1 MDALYLG
8 NPKLKSWRQTGVL
21 FATSSQD
28 YNLGVR
34 ARLPETARRGW
45 MPAMSNSQ
53 NVTRR
58 AMADF
63 TAPLKR
69 DLSKLDGREVVI
81 VGDIGVDE
89 YTLGQVRRISPEAPV
104 PVVEVEKEESRLGL
118 AANVAQNISGLGGI
132 PRLVSVVG
140 DDTGATLIRGL
151 LKVAEVPT
159 DLLVIDRSRPTTR
172 KLRVMVQNHHIVRVD
187 YEQKKF
193 LAADI
198 EKQVLANVE
207 IALESPKVAAL
218 IVQDYAKGVI
228 SEGLVAKCV
237 ALGKKR
243 GVRILADPYR
253 STPLDVY
260 RGVDLMTPNHDE
272 SIALSGIGGD
282 ELRASDGTLNDI
294 GVRLMSAVGSKTMV
308 ITRGRDGMRIF
319 EDGNVTD
326 LPTNA
331 KQVFD
336 VTGAGD
342 TVIAALA
349 LAWGS
354 GLSLVESCALANIAA
369 GIVVGKVGCVPCRRA
384 ELEHVLNSL

>member
-1 MDALYLG
+1 MAFME
-8 NPKLKSWRQTGVL
+8 ST
-21 FATSSQD
+21 
-28 YNLGVR
+28 
-34 ARLPETARRGW
+34 
-45 MPAMSNSQ
+45 Q
-53 NVTRR
+53 NVTRIV
-58 AMADF
+58 MGEF
-63 TAPLKR
+63 TASLKR
-69 DLSKLDGREVVI
+69 DLPKLDGREVVI

-140 DDTGATLIRGL
+140 DDAGAALVRSL

-207 IALESPKVAAL
+207 TALASPKVAAL

-237 ALGKKR
+237 ALANKR

-253 STPLDVY
+253 STPLEVY
-260 RGVDLMTPNHDE
+260 KGVNLMTPNHDE

-294 GVRLMSAVGSKTMV
+294 GARLMQAIGSKTMV

-319 EDGNVTD
+319 EDGKVTD

-369 GIVVGKVGCVPCRRA
+369 GIVVGKVGCVPCRRS

>member
-1 MDALYLG
+1 
-8 NPKLKSWRQTGVL
+8 
-21 FATSSQD
+21 
-28 YNLGVR
+28 
-34 ARLPETARRGW
+34 
-45 MPAMSNSQ
+45 MSNPQ
-53 NVTRR
+53 NVTRK

-63 TAPLKR
+63 TAPLKHS
-69 DLSKLDGREVVI
+69 LFKLDGREVVI

-132 PRLVSVVG
+132 PRLISVVG
-140 DDTGATLIRGL
+140 DDAGAAQIRGL
-151 LKVAEVPT
+151 LNVAEVPT

-187 YEQKKF
+187 YEQKRF
-193 LAADI
+193 LDATI
-198 EKQVLANVE
+198 ETEVLKNVE
-207 IALESPKVAAL
+207 RALESPKVVAL

-228 SEGLVAKCV
+228 SEGLVHACV
-237 ALGKKR
+237 KLGKKR
-243 GVRILADPYR
+243 GIRILADPYR
-253 STPLDVY
+253 STPLEVY
-260 RGVDLMTPNHDE
+260 RGVDVMTPNHDE
-272 SIALSGIGGD
+272 SVALAGIGGD

-294 GVRLMSAVGSKTMV
+294 GARLMTAIGSTTMV
-308 ITRGRDGMRIF
+308 ITRGRDGMRVF
-319 EDGNVTD
+319 EGGVITD

-369 GIVVGKVGCVPCRRA
+369 GIVVGKVGCVPCRRS
-384 ELEHVLNSL
+384 ELENVLNSL

>member
-1 MDALYLG
+1 M
-8 NPKLKSWRQTGVL
+8 
-21 FATSSQD
+21 
-28 YNLGVR
+28 
-34 ARLPETARRGW
+34 
-45 MPAMSNSQ
+45 
-53 NVTRR
+53 

-63 TAPLKR
+63 TAGLKR
-69 DLSKLDGREVVI
+69 DLSKLDGSEVII
-81 VGDIGVDE
+81 VGDVGVDE

-104 PVVEVEKEESRLGL
+104 PVVEVDKEESRLGL
-118 AANVAQNISGLGGI
+118 AANVAQNVSGLGGI

-140 DDTGATLIRGL
+140 DDTGAALIRDL

-193 LAADI
+193 LSPEI
-198 EKQVLANVE
+198 EAQVFANVE
-207 IALESPKVAAL
+207 KALASKKAVAL

-237 ALGKKR
+237 TAAKVR
-243 GVRILADPYR
+243 GVRVLADPYR
-253 STPLDVY
+253 STPLEVY
-260 RGVDLMTPNHDE
+260 RGVNLMTPNHDE

-294 GVRLMSAVGSKTMV
+294 GRRLMDGVQSTSMV
-308 ITRGRDGMRIF
+308 ITRGKDGMRIF
-319 EDGNVTD
+319 EDGRVVD

-342 TVIAALA
+342 TVIGTLA

-354 GLSLVESCALANIAA
+354 GLSLIESCALANIAA

-384 ELEHVLNSL
+384 ELEAVLASIQ

>member
-1 MDALYLG
+1 MVVWA
-8 NPKLKSWRQTGVL
+8 PM
-21 FATSSQD
+21 A
-28 YNLGVR
+28 
-34 ARLPETARRGW
+34 
-45 MPAMSNSQ
+45 NSQ
-53 NVTRR
+53 SVTRM

-63 TAPLKR
+63 TAALKR
-69 DLSKLDGREVVI
+69 DLSKIDGREVVI
-81 VGDIGVDE
+81 VGDIGVDA
-89 YTLGQVRRISPEAPV
+89 YTWGQVRRISPEAPV
-104 PVVEVEKEESRLGL
+104 PVVEVEKEEARLGL
-118 AANVAQNISGLGGI
+118 AANVAQNVSGLGGV

-140 DDTGATLIRGL
+140 DDTGARLIRDL

-172 KLRVMVQNHHIVRVD
+172 KLRVMAQNNHIVRVD

-193 LAADI
+193 LSTEI
-198 EKQVLANVE
+198 EAQVLANVE
-207 IALESPKVAAL
+207 KALASESVVAL

-237 ALGKKR
+237 AAAEKR

-253 STPLDVY
+253 STPLEVY
-260 RGVDLMTPNHDE
+260 RGVNVMTPNHDE

-294 GVRLMSAVGSKTMV
+294 GRRLMEGVQSKAMV
-308 ITRGRDGMRIF
+308 ITRGKDGMRIF
-319 EDGNVTD
+319 EDGRVTD

-342 TVIAALA
+342 TVIGTLA
-349 LAWGS
+349 LAWGA
-354 GLSLVESCALANIAA
+354 GFPLVESCALANIAA
-369 GIVVGKVGCVPCRRA
+369 GIVVGKVGCVPCRRE
-384 ELEHVLNSL
+384 ELEKVLATL

>member
-1 MDALYLG
+1 MDGSSVG
-8 NPKLKSWRQTGVL
+8 NSLNEIGGHACMAAM
-21 FATSSQD
+21 ATNKAEPGTS
-28 YNLGVR
+28 
-34 ARLPETARRGW
+34 P
-45 MPAMSNSQ
+45 NSQ
-53 NVTRR
+53 GVTRM

-63 TAPLKR
+63 TEPLRRDLKR
-69 DLSKLDGREVVI
+69 LDGREVVI
-81 VGDIGVDE
+81 LGDVGVDE

-104 PVVEVEKEESRLGL
+104 PVVEVEREESRLGL
-118 AANVAQNISGLGGI
+118 AANVAQNVSGLGGI

-140 DDTGATLIRGL
+140 DDAGATLIRDL
-151 LKVAEVPT
+151 LKAASVGVE
-159 DLLVIDRSRPTTR
+159 DLVVDNSRPTTR

-187 YEQKKF
+187 YEKKKF
-193 LAADI
+193 LSPEVEAR
-198 EKQVLANVE
+198 VLSNVE
-207 IALESPKVAAL
+207 KALASPKAVAL

-228 SEGLVAKCV
+228 TESLVAQCV
-237 ALGKKR
+237 ALAKKR
-243 GVRILADPYR
+243 GLRVLADPYR
-253 STPLDVY
+253 STPLSVY

-272 SIALSGIGGD
+272 SIALTGIGSD

-294 GVRLMSAVGSKTMV
+294 GQRLMDGVQSRSMV

-319 EDGNVTD
+319 EDGKVTD

-369 GIVVGKVGCVPCRRA
+369 GIVVGKVGCVPCSRQ
-384 ELEHVLNSL
+384 ELEQVLEALT

>member
-1 MDALYLG
+1 MVVCSGMPIDKKDSSARKTAEKAATGADAAH
-8 NPKLKSWRQTGVL
+8 QTV
-21 FATSSQD
+21 T
-28 YNLGVR
+28 R
-34 ARLPETARRGW
+34 
-45 MPAMSNSQ
+45 MAMS
-53 NVTRR
+53 
-58 AMADF
+58 DF
-63 TAPLKR
+63 TNPLRR
-69 DLSKLDGREVVI
+69 DLAKLDGREVVI

-118 AANVAQNISGLGGI
+118 AANVAQNVSGLGGI

-140 DDTGATLIRGL
+140 DDTGASLIRDL

-193 LAADI
+193 LSA
-198 EKQVLANVE
+198 EVENQVMANVE
-207 IALESPKVAAL
+207 KALQSPKVAAL

-228 SEGLVAKCV
+228 SEGLVSKCV
-237 ALGKKR
+237 ALAKKR
-243 GVRILADPYR
+243 GVRVLADPYR
-253 STPLDVY
+253 STPLEVY
-260 RGVDLMTPNHDE
+260 RGVDVMTPNHDE

-294 GVRLMSAVGSKTMV
+294 GQRLMDGVQSRTMV
-308 ITRGRDGMRIF
+308 ITRGKDGMRIF
-319 EDGNVTD
+319 EDGKITD

-342 TVIAALA
+342 TVIATLA

-354 GLSLVESCALANIAA
+354 GLPLVESCALANIAA
-369 GIVVGKVGCVPCRRA
+369 GIVVGKVGCVPCKRS
-384 ELEHVLNSL
+384 ELERVLEALAT

>member
-1 MDALYLG
+1 MIVWAG
-8 NPKLKSWRQTGVL
+8 MANHKNSSANTPQT
-21 FATSSQD
+21 
-28 YNLGVR
+28 
-34 ARLPETARRGW
+34 
-45 MPAMSNSQ
+45 
-53 NVTRR
+53 VTRM

-63 TAPLKR
+63 TAALRR
-69 DLSKLDGREVVI
+69 DLPKLDGREVII

-118 AANVAQNISGLGGI
+118 AANVAQNVSGLGGR
-132 PRLVSVVG
+132 PRLISVVG
-140 DDTGATLIRGL
+140 DDAGAALIRDL
-151 LKVAEVPT
+151 LKTADVPT

-193 LAADI
+193 IAPEI
-198 EKQVLANVE
+198 EALILKNVE
-207 IALESPKVAAL
+207 TALESPKVAAL
-218 IVQDYAKGVI
+218 VVQDYAKGVI

-237 ALGKKR
+237 ALARKR
-243 GVRILADPYR
+243 GIRILADPYR
-253 STPLDVY
+253 STPLEVY
-260 RGVDLMTPNHDE
+260 KGVDLMTPNHDE

-282 ELRASDGTLNDI
+282 ELRSSDGTLNDI
-294 GVRLMSAVGSKTMV
+294 GRRLMDGVQSQTMV

-319 EDGNVTD
+319 EEGRVTD

-369 GIVVGKVGCVPCRRA
+369 GIVVGKVGCVPCRRD
-384 ELEHVLNSL
+384 ELDSVLASL